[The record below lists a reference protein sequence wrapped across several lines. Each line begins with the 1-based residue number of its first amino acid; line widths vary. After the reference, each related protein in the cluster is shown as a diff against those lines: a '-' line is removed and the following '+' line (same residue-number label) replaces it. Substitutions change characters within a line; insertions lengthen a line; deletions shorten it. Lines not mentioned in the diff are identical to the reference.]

1 MEKPQYVIDAE
12 AALNSA
18 LLCEDF
24 DQAEQDLVDALR
36 EWESDMEEVAA

>member
-12 AALNSA
+12 AALTIA
-18 LLCEDF
+18 QLYEDF
-24 DQAEQDLVDALR
+24 DQAEQDLVDAMR